1 MGSASLWVV
10 ARVVAR
16 KNNSVLVIANTFV
29 SNYSRL
35 VFEVKTERFFFSPR
49 SWPVIDNCNN

>member
-10 ARVVAR
+10 AR
-16 KNNSVLVIANTFV
+16 KNNSILIIANTFV

-35 VFEVKTERFFFSPR
+35 VFEVKTERFFF
-49 SWPVIDNCNN
+49 VAVHGQ